1 MDETFGG
8 VTERSEHLD
17 DIWTYKITRAESIAT
32 IALSGEL
39 DTSGRAAATDLLVTE
54 INHSGVTAVYID
66 MSAVSLTGSGGVEA
80 LLKGC
85 RAAEAKGRHL
95 AVTGVRDAPLRV
107 LQITGVLAALTGD
120 PAPRDATGPASAEA
134 EAP

>member
-85 RAAEAKGRHL
+85 RAAEAI
-95 AVTGVRDAPLRV
+95 AVTGVRGAPLRV